1 MRFCNKLLSSIV
13 SQKHMSLYKHVA
25 VMFYST
31 CSRGLHSKAL
41 QICNTRKMEKLQG
54 KLAFVVVVIH
64 FH

>member
-1 MRFCNKLLSSIV
+1 MRFCNKLLSSIA

-41 QICNTRKMEKLQG
+41 KHYI
-54 KLAFVVVVIH
+54 FVIH
-64 FH
+64 VKWKNCKESQPL